1 MNSFPDVATL
11 IEGMK
16 SERDSIF
23 GCLSARVSDLEDYL
37 YLQRN
42 LSALDVSK
50 STTFQRTFNRF
61 YKMRSKP
68 PGWYKLFFSLLERD
82 KHRADLKF
90 EEVIREIFSRWNEVH
105 PSFASKL
112 VATINP
118 ESPVYDKE
126 ICKHLGMKHATNAD
140 PEVRL
145 AAAIRNFGALRTFH
159 SEAIKTSSASALIE
173 TFDRQFERFAC
184 FTNVKKIDLMLW
196 QWRDRSLAQI
206 AHPPKP
212 AL

>member
-1 MNSFPDVATL
+1 MNSFPDVTAF

-23 GCLSARVSDLEDYL
+23 GRLSARVLDLEDYL

-50 STTFQRTFNRF
+50 DTTFQRTFNRF

-68 PGWYKLFFSLLERD
+68 AGWYELFFSLLERD

-126 ICKHLGMKHATNAD
+126 ICKHLGIKQGTIAD

-145 AAAIRNFGALRTFH
+145 ATAISNFGALRTFH
-159 SEAIKTSSASALIE
+159 SVAGKTRSASDLIE
-173 TFDRQFERFAC
+173 AFDRQFERFAG
-184 FTNVKKIDLMLW
+184 FTSVKKIDLMLW
-196 QWRDRSLAQI
+196 QWRDRSFTQAPI
-206 AHPPKP
+206 
-212 AL
+212 